1 LKGRLRFGWRVCFL
15 TPPGEKEKSSQEIVQ
30 GGKILAQ
37 YTAGPFAS
45 QAALIENRVGA
56 GRALY
61 LGWYPTYEQVIT
73 ILAYLADQAGIERLA
88 DLPPGLVASRR
99 GPYTILLNF
108 TEEDLAA
115 KVGERTV
122 AVRPRD
128 VSIIQ

>member
-1 LKGRLRFGWRVCFL
+1 MES
-15 TPPGEKEKSSQEIVQ
+15 GEGGDQGLSS
-30 GGKILAQ
+30 KALAQ

-61 LGWYPTYEQVIT
+61 MGWYPTYEQAVA

-99 GPYTILLNF
+99 GPYTLLLNF
-108 TEEDLAA
+108 TEEDLTAR
-115 KVGERTV
+115 VGERSV
-122 AVRPRD
+122 KVGSRD
-128 VSIIQ
+128 VSVVQ